1 MYAERM
7 ILETDITGQLIK
19 MPKLPPNKQFEAIFL
34 VIAESEIPVNAH
46 RSPHPDLAGKVKMT
60 GNVLDSAPLS
70 AWDLHK

>member
-7 ILETDITGQLIK
+7 ILETDVTGQLIQ
-19 MPKLPPNKQFEAIFL
+19 MPKLPPNKQYEAIFL
-34 VIAESEIPVNAH
+34 VIAESEITANAH
-46 RSPHPDLAGKVKMT
+46 RSPHPDLAGKVKIT